1 MKTMLQKTDEANAA
15 DYRFERF
22 GESTK
27 RERLEYKGSTS
38 HYDCWSH
45 YHLRETLNGDEFGWC
60 LDIIEVNHKDGAKTL
75 SARILDGNARR
86 YLRHNIPYTNDYEA
100 IVKETL
106 EDWNNIRG

>member
-22 GESTK
+22 GESHK
-27 RERLEYKGSTS
+27 QERLEYKGSSS

-60 LDIIEVNHKDGAKTL
+60 LDVIGGKPQRRHKTL
-75 SARILDGNARR
+75 TAVIRDENRRR
-86 YLRHNIPYTNDYEA
+86 YMRQNIPYTNDYEA